1 MTIKS
6 NRKSPLNQAPD
17 YNWSKYIGLGTQLMV
32 GLLLTL
38 YIGKKMDTYFD
49 KHAMFVWVAPSLFI
63 LVVLINVVRDTQNKK

>member
-1 MTIKS
+1 
-6 NRKSPLNQAPD
+6 
-17 YNWSKYIGLGTQLMV
+17 MV

-49 KHAMFVWVAPSLFI
+49 KHALFVWVAPSLFI

>member
-1 MTIKS
+1 
-6 NRKSPLNQAPD
+6 
-17 YNWSKYIGLGTQLMV
+17 MV